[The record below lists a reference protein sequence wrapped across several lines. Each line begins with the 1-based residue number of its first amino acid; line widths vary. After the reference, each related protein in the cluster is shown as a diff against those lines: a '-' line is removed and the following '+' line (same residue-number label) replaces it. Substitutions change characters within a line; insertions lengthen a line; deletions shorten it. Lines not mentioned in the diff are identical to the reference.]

1 MGASLTILDYCMIAL
16 FIPAIISGL
25 IKGFIEQAASLLAL
39 LAGIWAAYSFSD
51 LLSPY
56 LKDWFGTESSMVNLL
71 SFIVIFIVILILGRL
86 AGKLASKLMEI
97 AMLGWIDKL
106 LGVVFAI
113 LKTALILSVLIYIL
127 NSLDHYL
134 DFLPKWTIS
143 QSKFYLFLQDIA
155 PKIFPYFR
163 DLPGLDEIVSAPAK
177 AMNI

>member
-1 MGASLTILDYCMIAL
+1 MIAL

-25 IKGFIEQAASLLAL
+25 IKGFVEQAASLLAV

-51 LLSPY
+51 ILSPY
-56 LKDWFGTESSMVNLL
+56 FKDWFGTESSMVNLL
-71 SFIVIFIVILILGRL
+71 SFIVIFIVVLILGRL
-86 AGKLASKLMEI
+86 VGKLASKLMEI

-113 LKTALILSVLIYIL
+113 LKTALILSILIYIL
-127 NSLDHYL
+127 NSLDHYF

-155 PKIFPYFR
+155 PSIFPYFR
-163 DLPGLDEIVSAPAK
+163 ELPGLDEIIAAPGK
-177 AMNI
+177 TIGI